1 MYQYGQYC
9 PVARATEILGDRWTL
24 LIIRDL
30 LTGTRHFNDLVRG
43 LPGISRALLVDRLD
57 RLEREGV
64 IEKHDIDRG
73 RRTTEYELTE
83 AGQQLMDV
91 IQEVLEW
98 GTRWAFGE
106 PRESELDPI
115 LLLWWMRQRV
125 HRERLPQERIVVQ
138 FDFEG
143 AEQDHY
149 WLVLTRDDVSVCLN
163 YPGFQVDVL
172 ITADLAAFYQIWLG
186 RVSYRQALRERA
198 LTVDAIPALRS
209 AFPDWFAL
217 SPAAG
222 TVQAVEAGYSF

>member
-24 LIIRDL
+24 LIVRDL

-43 LPGISRALLVDRLD
+43 LPGISRTLLVQRLE

-64 IEKHDIDRG
+64 VEKHEIDEG
-73 RRTTEYELTE
+73 RRTTKYELTD
-83 AGQQLMDV
+83 AGKQLADV
-91 IQEVLEW
+91 VQALLEW
-98 GTRWAFGE
+98 GAMWAFGE
-106 PRESELDPI
+106 PRQSELDPV

-125 HRERLPQERIVVQ
+125 HREALPQERVVVQ

-143 AEQDHY
+143 SEQARY

-172 ITADLAAFYQIWLG
+172 VTADLAAFYQLWLG
-186 RVSYRQALRERA
+186 RVSYHQALRAQDVLVE
-198 LTVDAIPALRS
+198 AIPAHRS
-209 AFPDWFAL
+209 AFPDWFSL
-217 SPAAG
+217 SPAAD
-222 TVQAVEAGYSF
+222 TVQAVEAAKRR